1 MAKCVL
7 VLIIWSTN
15 NPVVPHIPNN
25 WERATQEYQLHEG
38 IINRVE
44 VNKNIQIAGC
54 KDKSI
59 EFLCLQGNAC
69 INRGKSKF
77 YSVQR
82 KLEFQAGTN
91 NKTLPNI
98 RWIVVKMDRTRY
110 INYQQNP
117 TVLHTDILCVYWVV
131 NVFWDLYI
139 LSITLGNLT
148 QKKIPRVI
156 DIHYTF
162 TSKCLVFF
170 QTPSL

>member
-15 NPVVPHIPNN
+15 NPVVPHIPDN

-59 EFLCLQGNAC
+59 EFLCLQGNTC

-82 KLEFQAGTN
+82 KLEFQAGTY

-98 RWIVVKMDRTRY
+98 KWIVVKMDRTPY
-110 INYQQNP
+110 IYYQQNP

-131 NVFWDLYI
+131 ICVLGLVYSYHHI
-139 LSITLGNLT
+139 GNLT
-148 QKKIPRVI
+148 QKKIQELLI
-156 DIHYTF
+156 YTTF
-162 TSKCLVFF
+162 TSKCGILSNSELVN
-170 QTPSL
+170 